1 MHRLR
6 TLTLG
11 LLAATVIG
19 TPALALAYGDG
30 TPDQQPPAEEQICDP
45 AAGLRGAAYGLCVA
59 YCEANDCEIQPDKHA
74 CSVLLQ
80 NFMRITGETS
90 VPCVSIGIQ

>member
-1 MHRLR
+1 MA
-6 TLTLG
+6 
-11 LLAATVIG
+11 LLAAAVIASPG
-19 TPALALAYGDG
+19 LALAYGDG

-45 AAGLRGAAYGLCVA
+45 AAGLRGAAFGLCVA

-74 CSVLLQ
+74 CDVLLA
-80 NFMRITGETS
+80 NFTRITGDPA